1 MVFDDEDVVRFAAD
15 ELEPLLLGTLD
26 EGQLIRARCI
36 VHSLILIYNNC
47 MADGQMHEDLFQARK
62 LFMLCI

>member
-1 MVFDDEDVVRFAAD
+1 MVLDDEDVVWFAAD

-26 EGQLIRARCI
+26 EGQLVWARCI

-47 MADGQMHEDLFQARK
+47 MADGQMHEDFFQA
-62 LFMLCI
+62 

>member
-1 MVFDDEDVVRFAAD
+1 MILDDEDVVWFAAD
-15 ELEPLLLGTLD
+15 ELEPLHLGTLD

-36 VHSLILIYNNC
+36 VHSFILIYNNC
-47 MADGQMHEDLFQARK
+47 MADGQMHEDFFQASK